1 MFYERFIKKAIE
13 TALSD
18 TPCLLLTGPR
28 QSGKTTLVNKW
39 NTSSRNLSFD
49 NWSLLHQAKNDPE
62 NFIEGLVAA
71 NPNQLVILDE
81 IQHVPELFLPIKRI
95 IDQNRR
101 PGMFLLTGSANLLSW
116 AKTPDS
122 LVGRIEYSS
131 LYPLSLLEIMEKK
144 TIWLENFFASES
156 NFLASLDQQFD
167 PQKDRNISFFADKG
181 GFPEAFKREEK
192 GRRDKWFEAYLKGLL
207 EKDIYALS
215 NIDQPLLLHN
225 LLHHIAY
232 RCSSTVNFTDL
243 ATKLQCSVIT
253 LKKYF
258 SLLQMMFLVCPLPAW
273 HRNRGKRLV
282 KAPKVYLIDSGLL
295 CYLLQA
301 DSTDLNLHGILF
313 EQFIF
318 NELQKQI
325 SWMNESLNL
334 SHWRT
339 ADGKEVDF
347 IVANRKGRVV
357 GIEVKAKVTLT
368 SSDWASLKLLETEVG
383 ADFLRGIVIYKG
395 KELLPLSPNLWAVP
409 ISSLY

>member
-1 MFYERFIKKAIE
+1 MLYERFITKAIE

-28 QSGKTTLVNKW
+28 QSGKTTLINQW
-39 NTSSRNLSFD
+39 STSSRSLSFD
-49 NWSLLHQAKNDPE
+49 NWSVLHQAKNDPE
-62 NFIEGLVAA
+62 AFIEGLVAA
-71 NPNQLVILDE
+71 NPSQLIVLDE
-81 IQHVPELFLPIKRI
+81 IQYVPELFLPIKRI

-122 LVGRIEYSS
+122 LVGRIEYAS
-131 LYPLSLLEIMEKK
+131 LYPLSLLEIMGKK
-144 TIWLENFFASES
+144 TIWLENLFASES
-156 NFLASLDQQFD
+156 TFLASLNQRFD
-167 PQKDRNISFFADKG
+167 PQKDKDITLFTDKG
-181 GFPEAFKREEK
+181 GFPEAFKREER

-215 NIDQPLLLHN
+215 NINQPLLLHN

-243 ATKLQCSVIT
+243 ATKLQCSVLT

-258 SLLQMMFLVCPLPAW
+258 SLLQMMFLICPLPVW
-273 HRNRGKRLV
+273 HRNKGKRLV
-282 KAPKVYLIDSGLL
+282 KTPKVYLIDSGLL
-295 CYLLQA
+295 SYLLQA
-301 DSTDLNLHGILF
+301 DSTDLNLRGVLF

-325 SWMNESLNL
+325 SWMDESLNL

-339 ADGKEVDF
+339 TDGKEVDF
-347 IVANRKGRVV
+347 IVENRKGHVV
-357 GIEVKAKVTLT
+357 AIEVKAKVTLT
-368 SSDWASLKLLETEVG
+368 SFDWASLKLLETEIG
-383 ADFLRGIVIYKG
+383 ADFVRGIVLYKG
-395 KELLPLSPNLWAVP
+395 KELLPLAPKLWAVP
-409 ISSLY
+409 ISSLC